1 MDISMAKNKGYDS
14 AVIKDYAEKMRLSGK
29 NFILSSEDEMT
40 DEMAHFLFI
49 GKHEGKEVLYD
60 TVMYTLRLQHESE
73 LFDIAE
79 HRAARQ
85 FADYVKITYDED
97 ENGNL
102 KALDER
108 EEEIG
113 MFMAEVILEL
123 EEEES
128 IKVNEHVDYDMHA
141 DFGIGLDVG
150 LHISHITSK
159 EISRFVEAFNSKTLK
174 LDKTL
179 YSFQTNSE

>member
-1 MDISMAKNKGYDS
+1 MAKNKGFER
-14 AVIKDYAEKMRLSGK
+14 AVIEDYAEKMRSSGK
-29 NFILSSEDEMT
+29 NYILSSEDEMT

-49 GKHEGKEVLYD
+49 GEHEGNAAIFD

-85 FADYVKITYDED
+85 FSDYEKITYDED

-102 KALDER
+102 QVLDER

-128 IKVNEHVDYDMHA
+128 VKVHEHVEYDLHA

-150 LHISHITSK
+150 LHTDQITN
-159 EISRFVEAFNSKTLK
+159 EVITRFVEAFNSKKLK

-179 YSFQTNSE
+179 YSFQTKSE

>member
-1 MDISMAKNKGYDS
+1 MDSLMAKNKGFDKE
-14 AVIKDYAEKMRLSGK
+14 VIRDYVEQMIASGK
-29 NFILSSEDEMT
+29 NYLLSTEDEMT

-49 GKHEGKEVLYD
+49 GKHEGKDVVYD

-79 HRAARQ
+79 HRAAKQ
-85 FADYVKITYDED
+85 FSDYEKITYDED

-102 KALDER
+102 ETLDER
-108 EEEIG
+108 QEEIG

-128 IKVNEHVDYDMHA
+128 VKVNEHVEFDMHA

-150 LHISHITSK
+150 LHLERIT
-159 EISRFVEAFNSKTLK
+159 ETAITRFVEEFNANTLK

-179 YSFQTNSE
+179 YSFQTKSV

>member
-1 MDISMAKNKGYDS
+1 
-14 AVIKDYAEKMRLSGK
+14 
-29 NFILSSEDEMT
+29 MT
-40 DEMAHFLFI
+40 PLAGSL
-49 GKHEGKEVLYD
+49 VS
-60 TVMYTLRLQHESE
+60 TRSR
-73 LFDIAE
+73 
-79 HRAARQ
+79 RAA
-85 FADYVKITYDED
+85 
-97 ENGNL
+97 
-102 KALDER
+102 
-108 EEEIG
+108 
-113 MFMAEVILEL
+113 MAEVILEL

-150 LHISHITSK
+150 LHIPHITSK

>member
-1 MDISMAKNKGYDS
+1 MAGNKGYD
-14 AVIKDYAEKMRLSGK
+14 AEVIADYVRRMEALGK

-40 DEMAHFLFI
+40 DEMAHFTFI
-49 GKHEGKEVLYD
+49 GTYDGKPVIFD

-73 LFDIAE
+73 MFEIAE
-79 HRAARQ
+79 HRAALQ
-85 FADYVKITYDED
+85 FPDYEKITYDED

-102 KALDER
+102 QVLDER

-123 EEEES
+123 EEEDS
-128 IKVNEHVDYDMHA
+128 VKVREHIDYDLHA

-150 LHISHITSK
+150 LHLDQITEK
-159 EISRFVEAFNSKTLK
+159 EITRFVEAFNAGTLK

-179 YSFQTNSE
+179 YSFQTDSE

>member
-1 MDISMAKNKGYDS
+1 MDISMAPNKGFDVE
-14 AVIKDYAEKMRLSGK
+14 VIKSYAEKMGATGK
-29 NFILSSEDEMT
+29 NYVLSQEDEMT
-40 DEMAHFLFI
+40 DEMAHFYFI
-49 GKHEGKEVLYD
+49 GKHEGEEVIYD
-60 TVMYTLRLQHESE
+60 TVLYTLRLQHESE

-79 HRAARQ
+79 HRAANQ
-85 FADYVKITYDED
+85 FSDYEKISYDED

-102 KALDER
+102 QLLDER

-128 IKVNEHVDYDMHA
+128 VKVQEHIDYDWHA

-150 LHISHITSK
+150 LHTDQITSA
-159 EISRFVEAFNSKTLK
+159 IITRFIESFNSNTLK
-174 LDKTL
+174 LDQTL
-179 YSFQTNSE
+179 YSFQTKSE